1 MIISTTPSID
11 GYKTKT
17 YIGLVFGEVINGVN
31 FIKDFTAGI
40 TNIFGGR
47 AGEYEDELINARENA
62 VREMVKRAEA
72 KGANAVIG
80 VKVDYETIGQ
90 NNSMLMVIASGTAV
104 VIEEA

>member
-1 MIISTTPSID
+1 MIITTTPSVE
-11 GYKTKT
+11 GHPTKN
-17 YIGLVFGEVINGVN
+17 YVGVVFGEVINGVN

-47 AGEYEDELINARENA
+47 AGEYEEELINAREDA
-62 VREMVKRAEA
+62 IAEMSRRAMG
-72 KGANAVIG
+72 KGANAVVG

-104 VIEEA
+104 VIEE